1 VPADTSDDLPSLA
14 VRCVRALMERH
25 GLPKYRQSAWLADVT
40 GLSYAQAHRRM
51 NGAAAWTLEE
61 LEKVA
66 GLFGESLADAVGRV
80 QSQSAVPGVMRIGAA
95 SVPCELWIGER
106 LAHPKP
112 DTMVAIR
119 TSTGWAAVVA
129 SEAADN
135 LTYAVERL
143 HAKPS
148 AVERKR
154 IAVLD
159 DDHDLTDS
167 VCAHLQDTGYEAR
180 GYYRTPDL
188 QAAFKAEPFDAYL
201 IDWIVGEGSTLSLI
215 AEIRSQ
221 SPVPILVLTAQM
233 ATGAV
238 DEDEIASAVAAH
250 DLVFTE
256 KPVRM
261 SILSASLAR
270 ALSA

>member
-1 VPADTSDDLPSLA
+1 MPTDASDDTPSLA

-25 GLPKYRQSAWLADVT
+25 GLPKYRQSAWLADAT

-51 NGAAAWTLEE
+51 NGAAAWTLED

-66 GLFGESLADAVGRV
+66 AHFGESLADAVSRV
-80 QSQSAVPGVMRIGAA
+80 QSQSAVPGVVRIGQAN
-95 SVPCELWIGER
+95 VPCELWVGER
-106 LAHPKP
+106 LAHPRP
-112 DTMVAIR
+112 DSVVAIR
-119 TSTGWAAVVA
+119 TSTGWAAVIA

-135 LTYAVERL
+135 VTYALERL

-148 AVERKR
+148 ATERKR

-167 VCAHLQDTGYEAR
+167 VCAHLQDTGYEAK

-188 QAAFKAEPFDAYL
+188 QVAYKAQPFDAYL
-201 IDWIVGEGSTLSLI
+201 IDWIVGEGNTLALI
-215 AEIRSQ
+215 AEIRAQ

-238 DEDEIASAVAAH
+238 DEDEIAAAVSAH

-261 SILSASLAR
+261 SILSASLSR